1 MADTWADRPFIRYT
15 RKEGLGAW
23 LGVGLLQFGVSG
35 SAPSSDPSAASLAR
49 DRREMITAARLGI
62 DGRLAKTLTTWQ
74 PHRAMIC
81 IRQDNQRPSAA
92 NPWESGGR
100 VKLTSTP

>member
-1 MADTWADRPFIRYT
+1 
-15 RKEGLGAW
+15 
-23 LGVGLLQFGVSG
+23 
-35 SAPSSDPSAASLAR
+35 
-49 DRREMITAARLGI
+49 MITAARLGI

-81 IRQDNQRPSAA
+81 IRQDHQRPSAA
-92 NPWESGGR
+92 YPWESGGR